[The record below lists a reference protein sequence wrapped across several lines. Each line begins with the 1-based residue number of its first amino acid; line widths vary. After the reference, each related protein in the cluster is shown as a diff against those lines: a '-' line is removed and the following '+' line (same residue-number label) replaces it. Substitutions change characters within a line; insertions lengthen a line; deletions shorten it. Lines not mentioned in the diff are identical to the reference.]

1 MDGYRDRREAGEIL
15 AEALAHHRGTD
26 PLVLGVARG
35 GVVLAA
41 VVAVA
46 LGGKLD
52 VVVARKVGAPF
63 SPELALGAVAGGGVS
78 IIERE
83 MAARLGVEDADL
95 EEAIRRA
102 HTELVERQARY
113 RGDASPEIAERTV
126 IVVDD
131 GVATGAT
138 LRAALR
144 SVRAG
149 DPGHLVCA
157 IPVGPPSTVDLL
169 FDEADEVVCPLQ
181 PLRFRAVGEWYRRF
195 DQTSDA
201 EVLALLGRA

>member
-1 MDGYRDRREAGEIL
+1 VDGYRDRREAGGVL
-15 AEALAHHRGTD
+15 AEALAHHRSAD

-35 GVVLAA
+35 GVVVAA
-41 VVAVA
+41 VVAKA
-46 LGGKLD
+46 LGGTLD

-63 SPELALGAVAGGGVS
+63 SPELALGAVADGGVS

-83 MAARLGVEDADL
+83 MADRLGVAEAEL
-95 EEAIRRA
+95 EEAIHRA
-102 HTELVERQARY
+102 RTELAQRQSRY
-113 RGDASPEIAERTV
+113 RGDASPGIAGRTV

-144 SVRAG
+144 SVRNEGPA
-149 DPGHLVCA
+149 HLVCA
-157 IPVGPPSTVDLL
+157 VPVGPPSTVDLL
-169 FDEADEVVCPLQ
+169 IDDADEVVCPLQ
-181 PLRFRAVGEWYRRF
+181 PLRFRAVGEWYRQF

-201 EVLALLGRA
+201 EVLGLLGR